1 MTYSCLR
8 NIALENKSDKT
19 DFLKVLIE
27 KNLESFRVRED
38 GQIYTSI
45 RLTVVAACRMYLN
58 HFPMDVQVCNLK
70 VSQILL
76 SIYSQALFLFRLNHS
91 GTIRGMLFL
100 PGHPNHLISPPI
112 SRFFF
117 LFNFDS
123 FNIQFDQTSSDAS
136 IHPCWPSNSWLYKEL
151 YVWHIHVYRG
161 TFHSKGTHSSN

>member
-8 NIALENKSDKT
+8 NIALENKIKQTSLK
-19 DFLKVLIE
+19 FLIG

-70 VSQILL
+70 VSQNLP
-76 SIYSQALFLFRLNHS
+76 SQENFLFRLNHS

-100 PGHPNHLISPPI
+100 PGHQNHLILPPI
-112 SRFFF
+112 FRFFLSF
-117 LFNFDS
+117 SILIVLIFNLKKKPF
-123 FNIQFDQTSSDAS
+123 SDAS
-136 IHPCWPSNSWLYKEL
+136 VHPRWPSNS
-151 YVWHIHVYRG
+151 
-161 TFHSKGTHSSN
+161 